1 MPLAGGIP
9 INEIHGHIT
18 GLKPSELK
26 SLAHLYRR
34 RITPESFAQPEVIR
48 TLSELSRSLNR
59 QLGLLVDRMGTITH
73 VIVGDAHKIF
83 LPDFGRV
90 RSGQARF
97 RGLRLWLT
105 HLNGE
110 PLNRDN
116 LTDLALLRLDLLVM
130 VQVLGSGLPGAVEY
144 AHLVPPGPSKESYR
158 VEKAHSTY
166 DLKDNFL
173 TFIRELESEFNR
185 TVDGTM
191 ASDGRERAMLVGVA
205 SKDRKDAEESLQELA
220 RLADTAQLHVI
231 DQVLQKRPELDPSF
245 IVGKGKLEDI
255 VIRAMQ
261 LGADVLVFDHDLKP
275 SQLRGISD
283 KTDLKVLDRTQLIL
297 DIFAQHAESRAG
309 KLQVE
314 VAQLRY
320 VMPRLGLMNTAM
332 SRLTGGIGGRGP
344 GETKLEI
351 NKRRANE
358 RLTRL
363 ERELKALSREREE
376 RRKSRRR
383 SAIPVVS
390 LVGYTN
396 AGKSTLLNA
405 LTRSEVRAE
414 DRLFATLDPVSR
426 RMRFPEDR
434 EIILTDTVG
443 FIKDL
448 PHDLFEAFK
457 ATLEEVEQSDL
468 LIHVIDASQKEPG
481 PHLDAVE
488 KVLTALEVSDVP
500 RLLVW
505 NKIDCAEPE
514 QVSQLIRE
522 YGGLAISAARGEGL
536 EPLLLTLE
544 QLLWKPGRELNP
556 VGRARD
562 RWLEAGSVLE
572 EDAEVEEDSEGEE
585 EEAPV
590 KASPTEAT
598 AYAKWSPLDL

>member
-1 MPLAGGIP
+1 MA
-9 INEIHGHIT
+9 INEIHGNIT

-26 SLAHLYRR
+26 SLSHLYRR
-34 RITPESFAQPEVIR
+34 KNTPESFAQPETLR
-48 TLSELSRSLNR
+48 ALSELSRSLNR
-59 QLGLLVDRMGTITH
+59 QLGLLVDRMGTVTH
-73 VIVGDAHKIF
+73 VIVGDAHRIF

-90 RSGQARF
+90 RAGRARF

-105 HLNGE
+105 HLAGE

-116 LTDLALLRLDLLVM
+116 LTDLALLRLDMCLV
-130 VQVLGSGLPGAVEY
+130 VQVLDNGMPGSVEY
-144 AHLVPPGPSKESYR
+144 AHLIPPGPSPDPYR
-158 VEKAHSTY
+158 IEKLRSAY

-173 TFIRELESEFNR
+173 TFIRELEGEFTR
-185 TVDGTM
+185 AIDG
-191 ASDGRERAMLVGVA
+191 ALAADGRERVVLLGVA
-205 SKDRKDAEESLQELA
+205 TRERKNADDSMAELK
-220 RLADTAQLHVI
+220 RLADTAGLQVI
-231 DQVLQKRPELDPSF
+231 ETIVQHRAELDPRT
-245 IVGKGKLEDI
+245 IIGKGKLDDV

-275 SQLRGISD
+275 SQLRTISD

-320 VMPRLGLMNTAM
+320 IMPRLALMNTAM

-363 ERELKALSREREE
+363 ERELKHLSREREE

-383 SAIPVVS
+383 AELPTVS

-405 LTRSEVRAE
+405 LTQSAVRAE

-468 LIHVIDASQKEPG
+468 LVHVIDASEPEPE
-481 PHLDAVE
+481 PHLAAVE
-488 KVLTALEVSDVP
+488 QVLNALDAREIP

-505 NKIDCAEPE
+505 NKIDAVEPARV
-514 QVSQLIRE
+514 QQLLRE
-522 YGGLAISAARGEGL
+522 HGGLALSAVTREGL
-536 EPLLLTLE
+536 DPLLTTLE
-544 QLLWKPGRELNP
+544 QMLWKPGRELNP
-556 VGRARD
+556 LGQARK
-562 RWLEAGSVLE
+562 RWQKAVEGDESLTEVAAADD
-572 EDAEVEEDSEGEE
+572 EDPLDE
-585 EEAPV
+585 
-590 KASPTEAT
+590 TEAELG
-598 AYAKWSPLDL
+598 A